1 MNKIQK
7 TYMEAEL
14 KEQEIKIYRLVK
26 NDIQYI
32 IKEMGNNN
40 YSNAEIKS
48 ILQTYVNCIDSKL
61 KSIEEG
67 GK

>member
-1 MNKIQK
+1 MSKDNIN
-7 TYMEAEL
+7 L
-14 KEQEIKIYRLVK
+14 WNSLCEQGISIYGSVK
-26 NDIQYI
+26 YDIEYI